1 MKCGVAASLFPPLF
15 NYIDP
20 LPPVIITAGWFLISD
35 DCFVC
40 PGPNLWG
47 LIGRKTGQAS
57 GFSYTQA
64 NKDKGI
70 TWEQETLDI
79 YLTNPKKYIPGT
91 KMVFAGNTSFSLSI
105 CSIYWSIFVYIKHR
119 TKVSQH
125 YSICNFLITSVL
137 FEDNFNKM

>member
-1 MKCGVAASLFPPLF
+1 MSVKYSSCLLTTERRSSLRRVPSATLWNREESTNKVTYQNKLFPLTIRYYTYHDI
-15 NYIDP
+15 N
-20 LPPVIITAGWFLISD
+20 IINA
-35 DCFVC
+35 
-40 PGPNLWG
+40 GPNLWG

-91 KMVFAGNTSFSLSI
+91 KMVFAG
-105 CSIYWSIFVYIKHR
+105 K
-119 TKVSQH
+119 
-125 YSICNFLITSVL
+125 
-137 FEDNFNKM
+137 